1 MPFLFLSCSL
11 MQCGRTVPVPTTP
24 ASRVVS
30 HAGIPPPNPWRAH
43 KVKNKQ
49 NPSEAVNS
57 VTSSKGHPKYLK
69 GSPFGFWGP
78 TTQIN
83 KFSWSAPQI
92 KTQPLPYWE
101 TVPQNWLQSHAQEVE
116 KFQDWVVLSRSSV
129 HWSHLK
135 ASATNARVFVAVIPL
150 SPTVQ

>member
-1 MPFLFLSCSL
+1 
-11 MQCGRTVPVPTTP
+11 MQCGRTVPVPITP

-43 KVKNKQ
+43 KVTNKQ

-57 VTSSKGHPKYLK
+57 LTSSKGHTKKATPKR
-69 GSPFGFWGP
+69 SPQISEGFSLRFLG
-78 TTQIN
+78 TN
-83 KFSWSAPQI
+83 HSMSKFSWSAPQM
-92 KTQPLPYWE
+92 KTQPLPYWG
-101 TVPQNWLQSHAQEVE
+101 TVPKNWLQSHAQEVE
-116 KFQDWVVLSRSSV
+116 KFQDWVVRSRSSV

-135 ASATNARVFVAVIPL
+135 ASATNARVFVAVMPL